1 MLNITEK
8 ALAALSE
15 TVKEKAS
22 SIRILVKGYG
32 WGGPVFGIA
41 LDEQKDGDQV
51 VMIEEHQFV
60 IDSELVDLFKGFS
73 VDYSDNWFGKG
84 FTIRSQMGGSSC

>member
-1 MLNITEK
+1 
-8 ALAALSE
+8 
-15 TVKEKAS
+15 
-22 SIRILVKGYG
+22 
-32 WGGPVFGIA
+32 
-41 LDEQKDGDQV
+41 
-51 VMIEEHQFV
+51 MIEEHQFV